1 MTETPRKS
9 YSLSDLVDRFGG
21 EIIGDSSIRIS
32 QIASLDSAQ
41 PGDLTF
47 VTNAR
52 YRSEL
57 DKTRASAV
65 ILGRELA
72 DATNA
77 ARIVCDN
84 PYAYYAKACAL
95 LNPPFDHP
103 VGIHADAYVAP
114 TAHLG
119 ESVSIGPGAV
129 VDEQARIDA
138 GVRIG
143 AGNYIGRQA
152 HIGAGTLLHAN
163 VVVYDRCIIGE
174 RGIIHS
180 GAVIGADGFGMAME
194 NGRWIKIPQIGRV
207 VIGSDVEVGANTTI
221 DRGALGDTVIEDDV
235 KLDNQI
241 QIGHNC
247 RIGAHT
253 AIAGCVGIAGS
264 ARIGRYCR
272 IGGGAMIHGHIE
284 IVDNVEVSAGTLVP
298 KSIHKTGK
306 FTAVFPM
313 SEHLEWSK
321 NASLIRHLKDL
332 RDRIRAMEAE
342 RNRERELKEQD
353 TARKTK

>member
-1 MTETPRKS
+1 
-9 YSLSDLVDRFGG
+9 
-21 EIIGDSSIRIS
+21 
-32 QIASLDSAQ
+32 
-41 PGDLTF
+41 
-47 VTNAR
+47 
-52 YRSEL
+52 
-57 DKTRASAV
+57 
-65 ILGRELA
+65 
-72 DATNA
+72 
-77 ARIVCDN
+77 
-84 PYAYYAKACAL
+84 
-95 LNPPFDHP
+95 
-103 VGIHADAYVAP
+103 
-114 TAHLG
+114 
-119 ESVSIGPGAV
+119 
-129 VDEQARIDA
+129 
-138 GVRIG
+138 VRIG
-143 AGNYIGRQA
+143 AGNYIGRKA

-194 NGRWIKIPQIGRV
+194 DGHWIKIPQIGRV

-221 DRGALGDTVIEDDV
+221 DRGAIGDTVIEDDV

-264 ARIGRYCR
+264 VHIGRYCR
-272 IGGGAMIHGHIE
+272 IGGGALIRGHLA

-298 KSIHKTGK
+298 KSIHKAGK

-313 SEHLEWSK
+313 SEHQEWSR

-342 RNRERELKEQD
+342 RNRERKLKEQD
-353 TARKTK
+353 TAGKTK